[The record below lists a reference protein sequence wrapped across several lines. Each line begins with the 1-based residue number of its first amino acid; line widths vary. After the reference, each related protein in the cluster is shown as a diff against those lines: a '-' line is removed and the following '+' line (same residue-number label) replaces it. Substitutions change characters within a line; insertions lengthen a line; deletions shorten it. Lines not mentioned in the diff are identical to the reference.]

1 MVEKYYEG
9 IIEQVCERIG
19 EHAGNM
25 TLARYSNDFSIEN
38 ITMPQSVCEKKD
50 MFIWSYE
57 FEPDQISG
65 PYEPF
70 LDLIQ
75 AMFREQ
81 TEQTKQTPDEFMEEN
96 DIYYLHRQMLCS
108 YMKGGFCRRE
118 EELILGE
125 IEYEQ
130 ECMTQ
135 GILRM
140 LISLSKKKPCLIIL
154 NRIQLAAG
162 TTLTLLGRLLEEEE
176 AKNIGVVLGVNDL
189 IHIPE
194 HVLPVWDNLMERLKD
209 ESQVFHIGTTDE
221 VRKKRFSAD
230 IFKDE
235 ESLKKITN
243 LVRLMDFSQVL
254 YYLDSVDRKIKFEN
268 LSISD
273 DLKFELWAQYCW
285 AAMFSK
291 DLSKALEICE
301 ELTNL
306 KTTFSPDIRMLF
318 YYYLT
323 GNVFMYQ
330 GRLLDAVE
338 YAKTSQEYA
347 KKVESEK
354 WIFLSELLE
363 VQARMSGWCNIFFCA
378 QNVDISDEL
387 IEKLIRYNYKNHLAY
402 IYVYAYDN
410 KPEIVARAYKS
421 EAQLLYFSKG
431 VALAKEI
438 GNEELVYSAYQK
450 NIMLASMNGMYE
462 VSILYSVRTFESMK
476 NKHSLKGGRI
486 YSGLGYNLSALG
498 KTKEAVD
505 YFKKSIRIFYELR
518 LPQDIA
524 EVVYNMSL
532 NCIQMG
538 DYNQAIEYLMLCMK
552 TIEKLQLNSLR
563 VCNISKLYGLLALC
577 SALTGN
583 RFNCERYLLSC
594 KQFLN
599 YVLEKEDMDE
609 IGSIHDYA
617 KYDDDMFLYYF
628 AQALLDIMEGKEA
641 QAAKDYEIAERHLR
655 QAEGNQFFCYRLFRE
670 SRIQFYQSVGRLEL
684 RDNERAMLRQYEETE
699 RRLDL
704 EESIK
709 ELEKV
714 SLGQDK
720 GMEISMQEIDELIGQ
735 EGIYRA
741 YQEKKRQMDFIS
753 VWQKLIDVTDV
764 SAKTMMETVM
774 KTFLYHFSV
783 DKALYIR
790 YQEGKGQ
797 ILFNNTEQKITAER
811 QRFIAKCF
819 EENPRGFA
827 VSKISSNYS
836 AHLNIISLFGEDN
849 VCSMVAVPF
858 MNNGKPESILIAYVL
873 MKDNWHSSFN
883 RYMLDEDDLRIYE
896 LLFREVQYS
905 LNRLDAYEKVY
916 EMNTKLYQLAITD
929 QLTGIY
935 NRKGFY
941 TRIEEIMKQIVQKGQ
956 KKSFALMFI
965 DLDNFKGYNDTF
977 GHDVGDLI
985 LKEMAGIFREV
996 CGREGFV
1003 SRYGGDEF
1011 IMFIKNNKKQMLEK
1025 KAKQIYEKIAERDG
1039 FRKEI
1044 ERDLG
1049 RTITLPE
1056 NKKISCSIGIAG
1068 SDEVRKEE
1076 DINRL
1081 IKQADDLLYQ
1091 IKTTSKGRYT
1101 FM

>member
-9 IIEQVCERIG
+9 IIEQVAGKIG
-19 EHAGNM
+19 GQAGNM
-25 TLARYSNDFSIEN
+25 TLARYSNDFSIRE
-38 ITMPQSVCEKKD
+38 IMMPQVVCEKKD
-50 MFIWSYE
+50 VFIWSYE
-57 FEPDQISG
+57 FEPEKMSG

-70 LDLIQ
+70 LDLIH
-75 AMFREQ
+75 AMFEEQ
-81 TEQTKQTPDEFMEEN
+81 KGQSFAEFLEAN
-96 DIYYLHRQMLCS
+96 DIYYLHRPMFGS
-108 YMKGGFCRRE
+108 YMERGVSLRE

-130 ECMTQ
+130 GCMTE

-140 LISLSKKKPCLIIL
+140 LISLSEKRPCLIIL
-154 NRIQLAAG
+154 NRLQFAAG
-162 TTLTLLGRLLEEEE
+162 TTITLLDRLLEEEK

-189 IHIPE
+189 VHIPE
-194 HVLPVWDNLMERLKD
+194 HVLPVWEKLMECLKD
-209 ESQVFHIGTTDE
+209 ENQVFHIGTTE
-221 VRKKRFSAD
+221 VVRKKQLSAD
-230 IFKDE
+230 TFTKE

-243 LVRLMDFSQVL
+243 LVQMMDFSQAL
-254 YYLDSVDRKIKFEN
+254 YYLDGVNRQIKFES
-268 LSISD
+268 LKLAD
-273 DLKFELWAQYCW
+273 DLHFKLWVQYCW
-285 AAMFSK
+285 AAMFSM
-291 DLSKALEICE
+291 DLSKALEVCE

-306 KTTFSPDIRMLF
+306 KTTFSSHIRMLF

-338 YAKTSQEYA
+338 YAKKSQDYA
-347 KKVESEK
+347 KKAGNEK
-354 WIFLSELLE
+354 WLFLSELLE
-363 VQARMSGWCNIFFCA
+363 VQARMSGWYNIFFCA

-387 IEKLIRYNYKNHLAY
+387 IEKLIQYNYKNHLAY

-421 EAQLLYFSKG
+421 ESQLLYFSKG

-438 GNEELVYSAYQK
+438 GNEELVCSAYQK
-450 NIMLASMNGMYE
+450 NIMLASTNGMYE
-462 VSILYSVRTFESMK
+462 ISILYSVRTFESMK
-476 NKHSLKGGRI
+476 NKNSLKAGRI

-498 KTKEAVD
+498 KTKEAVG
-505 YFKKSIRIFYELR
+505 YFKEAIHIFYELR
-518 LPQDIA
+518 LPEDIA
-524 EVVYNMSL
+524 EVFYNMSL
-532 NCIQMG
+532 NCIQMR
-538 DYNQAIEYLMLCMK
+538 DYRQAIEYLTLCMK

-563 VCNISKLYGLLALC
+563 VCNISKLYGILALC

-599 YVLEKEDMDE
+599 YVLEKEDTDE

-617 KYDDDMFLYYF
+617 NCDDDMFLYYF
-628 AQALLDIMEGKEA
+628 SQALLDVMEENK
-641 QAAKDYEIAERHLR
+641 AAAARDYETAERHLR

-684 RDNERAMLRQYEETE
+684 RDNERELLKQYDETE
-699 RRLDL
+699 KRINL
-704 EESIK
+704 EESLK
-709 ELEKV
+709 VLEHVGLK
-714 SLGQDK
+714 QDAS
-720 GMEISMQEIDELIGQ
+720 GEIPMHKINELIGQ

-741 YQEKKRQMDFIS
+741 YQQKKRQMDFIS

-790 YQEGKGQ
+790 YQDGKAQ
-797 ILFNNTEQKITAER
+797 ILFNNTEEKITAER
-811 QRFIAKCF
+811 QRFLAKCF
-819 EENPRGFA
+819 EEDPRGFA

-873 MKDNWHSSFN
+873 MKDNWHSSVN
-883 RYMLDEDDLRIYE
+883 RYMLDEDDLRVYE

-916 EMNTKLYQLAITD
+916 EMNTKLYQSAITD

-941 TRIEEIMKQIVQKGQ
+941 MRIEEIMKQLAEKKQ

-985 LKEMAGIFREV
+985 LREMAGIFREV

-1011 IMFIKNNKKQMLEK
+1011 IVFIKNNRKQTLEK
-1025 KAKQIYEKIAERDG
+1025 KAKQIYEKIAERNG
-1039 FRKEI
+1039 FKEEI
-1044 ERDLG
+1044 EHDLG
-1049 RTITLPE
+1049 RNITLPQD
-1056 NKKISCSIGIAG
+1056 KKISCSIGIAG
-1068 SDEVRKEE
+1068 SDEVQSEE
-1076 DINRL
+1076 DINSL

-1091 IKTTSKGRYT
+1091 IKTTSKGRYI

>member
-9 IIEQVCERIG
+9 IIEQVYGRIG
-19 EHAGNM
+19 GHAGNM
-25 TLARYSNDFSIEN
+25 TLARYSNDFSIEDLT
-38 ITMPQSVCEKKD
+38 IPQRVRDQKD
-50 MFIWSYE
+50 VFVWSYE
-57 FEPDQISG
+57 FDPSEMSG

-70 LDLIQ
+70 LDLIF
-75 AMFREQ
+75 AMFEEQ
-81 TEQTKQTPDEFMEEN
+81 GGQNFDEFLEEN
-96 DIYYLHRQMLCS
+96 DIYYLHRQMLRS
-108 YMKGGFCRRE
+108 YRKGGFCRRE
-118 EELILGE
+118 EGLILGE

-130 ECMTQ
+130 ECMTE

-140 LISLSKKKPCLIIL
+140 LLSLSEKKPCLIIL

-162 TTLTLLGRLLEEEE
+162 TTLTLLDRLLEEEK

-194 HVLPVWDNLMERLKD
+194 HVLPVWDRLMERLKD
-209 ESQVFHIGTTDE
+209 ESQVFHIGTTDA
-221 VRKKRFSAD
+221 VRKKQFSAD
-230 IFKDE
+230 IFKKE

-243 LVRLMDFSQVL
+243 LVQLMDFSQAL

-268 LSISD
+268 LTLND
-273 DLKFELWAQYCW
+273 DLHFELWAQYCW
-285 AAMFSK
+285 AAMYSM

-301 ELTNL
+301 ELTDL
-306 KTTFSPDIRMLF
+306 RTTFSSDIRMLF

-330 GRLLDAVE
+330 GRLFDAVE
-338 YAKTSQEYA
+338 YAKKSQKCAEKA
-347 KKVESEK
+347 GSEK
-354 WIFLSELLE
+354 WVFLSELLE
-363 VQARMSGWCNIFFCA
+363 VQARMSGWYNIFFCA

-450 NIMLASMNGMYE
+450 NIMLASTNGMYE
-462 VSILYSVRTFESMK
+462 ISILYSVRTFESMK
-476 NKHSLKGGRI
+476 NKHSLKAGRI
-486 YSGLGYNLSALG
+486 YSGLGYNLGALG
-498 KTKEAVD
+498 KTKEAVR
-505 YFKKSIRIFYELR
+505 YFKKAVQIFYDLNR
-518 LPQDIA
+518 PQDIA
-524 EVVYNMSL
+524 EVFYNMSL
-532 NCIQMG
+532 NCIQMR
-538 DYNQAIEYLMLCMK
+538 DYRQAIEYLTLCMK

-563 VCNISKLYGLLALC
+563 VCNISKLYGILALC
-577 SALTGN
+577 SVLTGN

-599 YVLEKEDMDE
+599 YVLEKEDTDE

-617 KYDDDMFLYYF
+617 KCDDDMFLYYF
-628 AQALLDIMEGKEA
+628 AQALLDVMEEKETE
-641 QAAKDYEIAERHLR
+641 AAKDYEIAERHLR

-684 RDNERAMLRQYEETE
+684 RDNERELLKQYEETE
-699 RRLDL
+699 KRLDL
-704 EESIK
+704 EESLK
-709 ELEKV
+709 VLEHV
-714 SLGQDK
+714 GLSQDE
-720 GMEISMQEIDELIGQ
+720 GTEISMHKINDLISQ

-741 YQEKKRQMDFIS
+741 YQQKKRQMDFIS

-764 SAKTMMETVM
+764 SAKTMFETVM

-797 ILFNNTEQKITAER
+797 ILFNNTEVKITAEC
-811 QRFIAKCF
+811 QRFLADCF
-819 EENPRGFA
+819 EEDPRGFA

-836 AHLNIISLFGEDN
+836 AHLNIISLFGEDK

-873 MKDNWHSSFN
+873 MKDNWHSSVN
-883 RYMLDEDDLRIYE
+883 RYMLDEDDLRVYE

-916 EMNTKLYQLAITD
+916 EMNTKLYQSAITD

-941 TRIEEIMKQIVQKGQ
+941 MRIEEIMKEIAQKGQ

-1011 IMFIKNNKKQMLEK
+1011 IVFIKNNRKQTLEK
-1025 KAKQIYEKIAERDG
+1025 KAKQIYERIAERDG
-1039 FRKEI
+1039 FKKEI

-1049 RTITLPE
+1049 RTITLPPD
-1056 NKKISCSIGIAG
+1056 KKISCSIGIAG
-1068 SDEVRKEE
+1068 SDEVRNEE

-1091 IKTTSKGRYT
+1091 IKTTSKGRYI